1 MTTVLNIPAL
11 TAVQAISTP
20 CIGIDL
26 GTTHSLIAVFQDGK
40 AQLLPNPLGSYLTPS
55 VVSVSDEDG
64 LLVGQAAK
72 ERLLTHPN
80 RTASIFKR
88 HMGAEKLYVLEG
100 ENHTFTAEDLSALV
114 LQSLRADAEHVLGCE
129 VHDVI
134 ISVPAY
140 FNDTQRKAT
149 RNAAQIAGLNVLRLI
164 NEPTAAALSYGLHKA
179 GNDNQF
185 MVVDL
190 GGGTLDVSVVE
201 LFENMIEVKASTGDN
216 QLGGEDFTEVLA
228 KLLKEQMHHC
238 DQTRAAAS
246 ITPEYL
252 AHNNAESRS
261 KPKLHPTIKAN
272 KAGLDKQLSVFL
284 HHQAERCKLA
294 LSTHDTSSWEA
305 VFNEVPYAFT
315 VTQIQFEQ
323 VATALLQRFKQAVE
337 RALRDAKSTPAQL
350 HEVVLVGGASRMP
363 IIRNALHRL
372 LGKHLNTQVQPDE
385 AIALGAAILAGLC
398 AQDSSLDEIMM
409 TDVCPY
415 SLGIDIKNDNDVR
428 GTDGSL
434 FSCIIERNSL
444 VPVSRCESY
453 NPTEDFQT
461 DVALNIYQ
469 GEARLVR
476 DNIKLGRLVIPLPR
490 RKKDHLSID
499 VRFSYDV
506 SGLLEVDAIVLP
518 TGAKYSLSLLGQANS
533 LSREEIAHCKAQLS
547 RLKTTP
553 RDQQENRSLIGRL
566 ERLYQESLG
575 EERHAIQVAHT
586 ELIHLMDAGDLI
598 EISRARNRLNHWCDT
613 LDAEHDGARQAMA
626 QAQQGS
632 TV

>member
-1 MTTVLNIPAL
+1 MTTVLHTSP
-11 TAVQAISTP
+11 TTTKTTP

-55 VVSVSDEDG
+55 VVSISDDDV

-72 ERLLTHPN
+72 ERLLTHPG
-80 RTASIFKR
+80 RTASVFKR
-88 HMGAEKLYVLEG
+88 HMGAEKLYSLEG
-100 ENHTFTAEDLSALV
+100 ENHIFSAEDLSALV
-114 LQSLRADAEHVLGCE
+114 LQSLRADAEHALGCE

-149 RNAAQIAGLNVLRLI
+149 RNAAHIAGLNVIRLV
-164 NEPTAAALSYGLHKA
+164 NEPTAAALSHGLHKA

-201 LFENMIEVKASTGDN
+201 LFENMIEVKSSTGDN
-216 QLGGEDFTEVLA
+216 QLGGEDFTESLTQ
-228 KLLKEQMHHC
+228 LLKEQMQAS
-238 DQTRAAAS
+238 DKARALSSTDSSINRAEPRQSTTQLRGTKVNQAS
-246 ITPEYL
+246 
-252 AHNNAESRS
+252 
-261 KPKLHPTIKAN
+261 
-272 KAGLDKQLSVFL
+272 LDKQTAVFL

-294 LSTHDTSSWEA
+294 LSTQDTTTWEA
-305 VFNEVPYAFT
+305 VFNETAYTFT
-315 VTQIQFEQ
+315 ITQTQFET
-323 VATALLQRFKQAVE
+323 VAAALLQRFKQAVE

-350 HEVVLVGGASRMP
+350 HDIVLVGGASRMP
-363 IIRNALHRL
+363 IIRNTLHRL
-372 LGKHLNTQVQPDE
+372 LGKHLNTHVQPDE

-398 AQDSSLDEIMM
+398 AQDASLDEIMM

-415 SLGIDIKNDNDVR
+415 SLGIDIKNENDVR
-428 GTDGSL
+428 GTDGNL

-444 VPVSRCESY
+444 VPVSRCENYS
-453 NPTEDFQT
+453 PTEDYQT

-469 GEARLVR
+469 GESRLVR

-490 RKKDHLSID
+490 RKKDNLSID

-506 SGLLEVDAIVLP
+506 SGLLEIDAIVLP
-518 TGAKYSLSLLGQANS
+518 TEAKYSLSLLGQANS
-533 LSREEIAHCKAQLS
+533 LSREQIAECKTQLS
-547 RLKTTP
+547 RLKTSP

-575 EERHAIQVAHT
+575 NERQAIQAAHT
-586 ELIHLMDAGDLI
+586 ELMHLIDQRNLVDLA
-598 EISRARNRLNHWCDT
+598 RARNRLNAWCDT
-613 LDAEHDGARQAMA
+613 LDAEHDGARQSMPA
-626 QAQQGS
+626 S
-632 TV
+632 TPQDPAL